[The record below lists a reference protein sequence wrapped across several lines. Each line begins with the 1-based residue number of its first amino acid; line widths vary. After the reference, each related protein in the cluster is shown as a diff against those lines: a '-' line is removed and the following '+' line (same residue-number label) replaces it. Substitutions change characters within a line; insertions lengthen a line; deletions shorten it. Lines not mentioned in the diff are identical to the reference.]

1 MSKKPNK
8 RCGAATGG
16 HSPILAKL
24 GEIRINH
31 RAAKTANLE
40 AGALARFYHEQ
51 FPLNPAAAVA
61 AHNVNGRV
69 IKARIWRD
77 LDDFEIKLR
86 NLRSE
91 APANPHNQE
100 MQVELAIFEAAKKAL
115 DADIQ
120 ARLDLIGVANVEDLP
135 KPSIKR
141 VMTKERTPQ
150 SEPRNT
156 PSYFECKAAWL
167 DENAPL
173 YWPLVE
179 IAADWKALKAEHD
192 PLSNWVGT
200 TVGPLENEQKA
211 LCVMFDKQDD
221 LMRRVEELL
230 KAPPKS
236 ASCLYIKVG
245 LLGIFA
251 VYGESDRKAD
261 EVHCGY
267 DGCHPSNDALVDA
280 TFQLFEHLK
289 TDTETPPDTVR
300 FLIETIQESLI

>member
-24 GEIRINH
+24 GEIRINR
-31 RAAKTANLE
+31 RAAKAANDE

-61 AHNVNGRV
+61 AHNV
-69 IKARIWRD
+69 K
-77 LDDFEIKLR
+77 
-86 NLRSE
+86 
-91 APANPHNQE
+91 
-100 MQVELAIFEAAKKAL
+100 
-115 DADIQ
+115 
-120 ARLDLIGVANVEDLP
+120 
-135 KPSIKR
+135 
-141 VMTKERTPQ
+141 PQ

-156 PSYFECKAAWL
+156 PSHFECKAAWL
-167 DENAPL
+167 RENAPL

-192 PLSNWVGT
+192 PLSERVGNA
-200 TVGPLENEQKA
+200 VGPPESDCEA
-211 LCVMFDKQDD
+211 LLSMFDKQDD

-251 VYGESDRKAD
+251 VYVERDWKAD
-261 EVHCGY
+261 EEHCGY
-267 DGCHPSNDALVDA
+267 GGCHPSNDSLVDA

-289 TDTETPPDTVR
+289 TKTETPPDTVR